1 MTRNGRALVVGA
13 SMGGLLAA
21 RVLADRFD
29 EVVVVERDTLPE
41 TKQARRG
48 VPQGRHTHL
57 LLGRGREVLEQHF
70 PGFTRE
76 VVERGALVGDLT
88 ERGRVFIRGG
98 FLASYHSGLD
108 CVCASRPLLELVVR
122 ERVLA
127 LDNVHVLDGTD
138 AVGLRAPA
146 GSVTGLRTR
155 GRGGLDEQVLD
166 ADLVVGA
173 TGRGAGSVSWA
184 TELGYPAP
192 AQEEIRVDI
201 TYVSRT
207 YRRRPGD
214 LGDGLFLAVPPEPPG
229 VRAGAVLAQE
239 DDRWIVTLIG
249 YLGER
254 PPEDADCFRRYAAS
268 LPTPGVADLLQ
279 DAEPVGEAA
288 VAHFPASR
296 RRRFERL
303 SLFPEGYLVVADG
316 ISSFN
321 PVYGQGMSVAAEES
335 VILGQALD
343 EGLAG
348 LPGRFYAAAAKVVDM
363 PWTIAASSDLRFP
376 QVPGERSV
384 AVRLFNAYLARLL
397 TGARRDPVLAQ
408 AFTLTNNLMAGPQ
421 SLLRPEIAARVLVGG
436 SRR

>member
-1 MTRNGRALVVGA
+1 
-13 SMGGLLAA
+13 
-21 RVLADRFD
+21 
-29 EVVVVERDTLPE
+29 
-41 TKQARRG
+41 
-48 VPQGRHTHL
+48 
-57 LLGRGREVLEQHF
+57 
-70 PGFTRE
+70 
-76 VVERGALVGDLT
+76 
-88 ERGRVFIRGG
+88 
-98 FLASYHSGLD
+98 
-108 CVCASRPLLELVVR
+108 
-122 ERVLA
+122 
-127 LDNVHVLDGTD
+127 
-138 AVGLRAPA
+138 
-146 GSVTGLRTR
+146 
-155 GRGGLDEQVLD
+155 
-166 ADLVVGA
+166 
-173 TGRGAGSVSWA
+173 
-184 TELGYPAP
+184 
-192 AQEEIRVDI
+192 
-201 TYVSRT
+201 
-207 YRRRPGD
+207 
-214 LGDGLFLAVPPEPPG
+214 

-254 PPEDADCFRRYAAS
+254 PPEDADGFRRYAAS

-279 DAEPVGEAA
+279 GAEPVGEPA

-303 SLFPEGYLVVADG
+303 ATLPEGYLVVADA

>member
-1 MTRNGRALVVGA
+1 MTRSGRAVVVGA

-29 EVVVVERDTLPE
+29 EVVVVERDTLPA
-41 TKQARRG
+41 TQQPRRG

-70 PGFTRE
+70 PGFTSE
-76 VVERGALVGDLT
+76 VVDRGALVGDLT
-88 ERGRVFIRGG
+88 GRGRVFIRGG
-98 FLASYHSGLD
+98 FLTSFDSGLD
-108 CVCASRPLLELVVR
+108 CVCASRPLLEQVVR
-122 ERVLA
+122 ERVMA
-127 LDNVHVLDGTD
+127 MGNVRVLDGTD
-138 AVGLRAPA
+138 TLGLRAVA
-146 GSVTGLRTR
+146 DRVTGVRTR
-155 GRGGLDEQVLD
+155 RRDAPDEQVLD

-173 TGRGAGSVSWA
+173 AGRAAASVGWA

-192 AQEEIRVDI
+192 TQEEIRVDI
-201 TYVSRT
+201 TYVSRR

-214 LGDGLFLAVPPEPPG
+214 LQGDLFLAVTPEPPG

-239 DDRWIVTLIG
+239 DDLWIVTLIG

-254 PPEDADCFRRYAAS
+254 PPEDADGFRRYAAS
-268 LPTPGVADLLQ
+268 LPTRAVADLLA
-279 DAEPVGEAA
+279 DAEPVGEPA

-303 SLFPEGYLVVADG
+303 ATLPEGYLVVADA

-335 VILGQALD
+335 LVLARALD

-348 LPGRFYAAAAKVVDM
+348 LPRRFYRAAATVVDM

-384 AVRLFNAYLARLL
+384 QVRLLNAYIARLL
-397 TGARRDPVLAQ
+397 TGARRDPVLAR
-408 AFTLTNNLMAGPQ
+408 AFTLTNNLMAGPR
-421 SLLRPEIAARVLVGG
+421 SLLRPAIAARVMVGG